1 MGMKNLMVLLEVSVT
16 NIKSLHRSSVTLL
29 LKGTDCYPKVGPALE
44 LSRTGNLIEG
54 SIDIQKFKKASQAA
68 ILSAS

>member
-1 MGMKNLMVLLEVSVT
+1 MKNLMVLLEVSVNEYQKPT
-16 NIKSLHRSSVTLL
+16 SSVTLL

-54 SIDIQKFKKASQAA
+54 SIDIQKFKKTSQAA